1 MFNPLLEDLTKVKD
15 VDLENR
21 VNELSRKYSI
31 AARTGMND
39 VLPQIIIALTA
50 YKQEL
55 SRRQLESLQ
64 KATKNSNKDLD
75 GLIKVN

>member
-39 VLPQIIIALTA
+39 VIPQIIVALNA

-55 SRRQLESLQ
+55 SRRQLESLK